1 MCYIYIY
8 IYYILYIIYTVVS
21 PEVRN
26 LRNLATLRCSRSTST
41 KPDDIH
47 TWCVGKPLPV
57 AFQRAICEYH
67 RETLRSVAKCANLEF
82 VTMSHFSQPQI
93 GAIVCERPS
102 TRTKNPNTWVPAHGS
117 CTGTHISGLFV
128 RIDGR
133 SQTIAPICT
142 SNF

>member
-1 MCYIYIY
+1 MR
-8 IYYILYIIYTVVS
+8 TTAVS

-41 KPDDIH
+41 KPDDTH

-57 AFQRAICEYH
+57 AFQHAIFEYH

-102 TRTKNPNTWVPAHGS
+102 IRTNKPRIWVPAQDS
-117 CTGTHISGLFV
+117 CAGTHLSLSVLRPAQRSGARRAGYQEKNRRASREGKPV
-128 RIDGR
+128 A
-133 SQTIAPICT
+133 Q
-142 SNF
+142 